1 MKRVQLFFSA
11 LLLCSFFG
19 CSQKPQ
25 TAAPAPAP
33 DASAQVALP
42 QPSASVSGS
51 VSASVAGGV
60 AAKSS
65 VPPNIKT
72 PMTNPAMVPGKNGK
86 PAQMPPGMDRMY
98 RALTLEEINQLP
110 PATRERILKAQ
121 GRWTPTPTPAAKK

>member
-11 LLLCSFFG
+11 LLLCSFIG

-25 TAAPAPAP
+25 TTAPAPTP
-33 DASAQVALP
+33 DANAQVALP

-60 AAKSS
+60 AVKSS
-65 VPPNIKT
+65 VPENVKK
-72 PMTNPAMVPGKNGK
+72 PMSNPALTPGKDGK

-110 PATRERILKAQ
+110 PATREMILKAQ
-121 GRWTPTPTPAAKK
+121 GRWTPSPAPKK